1 MVCVFCV
8 HKKVSSDEC
17 LVFVVSA
24 TKISTWK
31 MSLSFFLFLFLSLSL
46 SLNDLSI
53 FSIAVLFLGISLLI
67 LDKCSV
73 LFVRWFWAPFFEQVV
88 FAVGL
93 FVVTSASDVFASRS
107 RGTFA
112 SSTKYLRQSRRPYH
126 AALYTHARF
135 TPSDIF
141 LSSTRYF
148 KMS

>member
-93 FVVTSASDVFASRS
+93 FVVTSASDVFASRQEALS
-107 RGTFA
+107 P
-112 SSTKYLRQSRRPYH
+112 LR
-126 AALYTHARF
+126 
-135 TPSDIF
+135 
-141 LSSTRYF
+141 LSI
-148 KMS
+148 

>member
-93 FVVTSASDVFASRS
+93 FVVTSVSDVFASRS

-141 LSSTRYF
+141 LSSTKIF
-148 KMS
+148 QDA